1 MLLGVMPAH
10 CWRVLNPAPFRNLAH
25 SFSKM
30 ANPKQRCKDI
40 RDRFYPE
47 HERPAE
53 VFHRRVTAL
62 ACPDADIVEVGC
74 GRTAG
79 FLRRIAPAF
88 RQAYGIDPEITAVSR
103 ENNIHLAP
111 GTAEQL
117 ELPDACADIL
127 VSVDV
132 IEHLQDP
139 GKAFTEFL
147 RVLRPGG
154 RILAVTPNKM
164 HPPLLAARLL
174 NHRLR
179 QTLNSWATGTEP
191 DDTFKTF
198 YRSNSLG
205 AFEKLATSFGLEV
218 KSLEYVSNHPEY
230 FMFSR
235 PCYRVA
241 VSLERAFLKRPYFA
255 FLRQLIFADLQK
267 VGPPI
272 PLHRRQARETGI
284 LASVQKRVEL

>member
-1 MLLGVMPAH
+1 
-10 CWRVLNPAPFRNLAH
+10 
-25 SFSKM
+25 M

-53 VFHRRVTAL
+53 VFHQRVMAL
-62 ACPDADIVEVGC
+62 ARTDHDIVEIGC

-79 FLRRIAPAF
+79 FLRRVAPAF

-117 ELPDACADIL
+117 DLPDASADIL

-132 IEHLQDP
+132 IEHLPDP

-154 RILAVTPNKM
+154 QILAVTPNKM

-174 NHRLR
+174 NHRMR
-179 QTLNSWATGTEP
+179 QTLNSWATGTDP
-191 DDTFKTF
+191 DDTFRTF
-198 YRSNSLG
+198 YRLNSLS
-205 AFEKLATSFGLEV
+205 AFRKLADVFGLKIV
-218 KSLEYVSNHPEY
+218 SLEYVSNHPEY
-230 FMFSR
+230 LMFSR
-235 PCYRVA
+235 SVYRLGVG
-241 VSLERAFLKRPYFA
+241 LERTLLSTQPFA
-255 FLRQLIFADLQK
+255 FLRQLIFADFQK
-267 VGPPI
+267 PEI
-272 PLHRRQARETGI
+272 
-284 LASVQKRVEL
+284 ASVRSTRRPAFAC